1 MGIVT
6 VTHMAKQAKRPK
18 PASLYLQPAFLSCV
32 LVLLMSGVGMSV
44 MVRGLG
50 GYLEKEPLPL
60 ARSLELLDEQALYP
74 FRVVSRQRIENDEVL
89 ASLGTQDYIQWVL
102 EDPQAGDH
110 SATKRVMLFVTYYPL
125 PDRVPHVPE
134 ECYMGAG
141 FQRLATDTF
150 TLSPQAQRSGGTLR
164 ARYLVFGG
172 PSRGNWQ
179 SSVRVPVV
187 YLFRVNGRYAANR
200 DEARVALNRNIFGK
214 SSYFSKVELVFNQG
228 TGTPSK
234 EETVDASQRLLALL
248 LPILERDHWPAEG
261 DPSIRE

>member
-1 MGIVT
+1 MAA
-6 VTHMAKQAKRPK
+6 THMAKRPK
-18 PASLYLQPAFLSCV
+18 PARLYLQPAFLSCV
-32 LVLLMSGVGMSV
+32 LVLLMSGAGMSV

-50 GYLEKEPLPL
+50 GYLDKEPLPL
-60 ARSLELLDEQALYP
+60 TRSLEMLDEQALRP
-74 FRVVSRQRIENDEVL
+74 FRVVSRQYIENEDVL
-89 ASLGTQDYIQWVL
+89 ASLGTKDYIQWIL
-102 EDPQAGDH
+102 EDPQAPDH
-110 SATKRVMLFVTYYPL
+110 SRAKRVMLFVTYYPL

-141 FQRLATDTF
+141 FQRLATDTL
-150 TLSPQAQRSGGTLR
+150 TLALPQPAQRFGRTLR

-172 PSRGNWQ
+172 SSRDNWH

-228 TGTPSK
+228 TGRLSK
-234 EETVDASQRLLALL
+234 QETVDTSQRLLARL

>member
-1 MGIVT
+1 MVAVT
-6 VTHMAKQAKRPK
+6 QMAKRPK

-50 GYLEKEPLPL
+50 GYLDKEPLPL
-60 ARSLELLDEQALYP
+60 TKSLERLDEQALRP
-74 FRVVSRQRIENDEVL
+74 FRVVSRQHIENDEVL

-102 EDPQAGDH
+102 EDPQAGVH

-141 FQRLATDTF
+141 FQRLATDTL
-150 TLSPQAQRSGGTLR
+150 TLTLPPTARRSGGKLR
-164 ARYLVFGG
+164 VRYLVFGG

-187 YLFRVNGRYAANR
+187 YLFRVNGRYVANR

-228 TGTPSK
+228 TGTLTK
-234 EETVDASQRLLALL
+234 QETVDASQRLLARL
-248 LPILERDHWPAEG
+248 LPILERDHWPAE
-261 DPSIRE
+261 